1 MSMRALGTNLRTF
14 LWAFALALAVWI
26 SAVTAA
32 DPDEIHTLPAP
43 VLLEVLGQDPGLVIS
58 AAIPTGVEVTLRAP
72 SSTWERLNADP
83 NSVRAILDL
92 SGLSNGAHNLTVQVQ
107 VAERPVRIVS
117 VSPATVS
124 LSLDHLITRDLPL
137 DLSLAG
143 QPAVGYQAGE
153 PEMEPTEVIVAGAQ
167 QLVERVTRARVSV
180 NLDGIR
186 ESIDQTLPI
195 EILDENS
202 QPIEGLTVTPPS
214 AHLSVPVSQQGGYR
228 DLAVKVITEGQV
240 ASGYR
245 LANIQVFP
253 PVITVY
259 SSDPA
264 VVSALPGVVET
275 LPLRLQ
281 DASNDIT
288 TRLEL
293 SLPAGVSVVGE
304 RTVLIQAGI
313 LPIESSL
320 TLSDEQVEV
329 TGLASGLSAQI
340 SPASVDVIVFGPLP
354 LLDTLTHQDVRV
366 TVDVTGLQA
375 GTHQLT
381 PKVEVLISEV
391 SVESILP
398 GTIEVILAAG
408 GG

>member
-1 MSMRALGTNLRTF
+1 MRSLSTNLRTL

-32 DPDEIHTLPAP
+32 DPDEIHALPAP
-43 VLLEVLGQDPGLVIS
+43 VPVEIIGQDPGLVIS
-58 AAIPTGVEVTLRAP
+58 TDYPRQVEVTLRAP
-72 SSTWERLNADP
+72 ASAWERINADP

-92 SGLSNGAHNLTVQVQ
+92 SGLSNGVHNLEIQVQ

-117 VSPATVS
+117 VTPASVTISLETLVTRTVE
-124 LSLDHLITRDLPL
+124 L

-143 QPAVGYQAGE
+143 QPAVGYQAGDPSLE
-153 PEMEPTEVIVAGAQ
+153 PGEVIISGAQ
-167 QLVERVTRARVSV
+167 SLVERVTRARISVS
-180 NLDGIR
+180 LDGIR
-186 ESIDQTLPI
+186 ESIDQSLPV
-195 EILDENS
+195 ETLDENNE
-202 QPIEGLTVTPPS
+202 PIEGLTITPPN
-214 AHLSVPVSQQGGYR
+214 AHVVVPVSQQGGYR
-228 DLAVKVITEGQV
+228 DLAVKVVVRGQV

-245 LANIQVFP
+245 LANILVFP

-264 VVSALPGVVET
+264 VVSDLPGVVET
-275 LPLRLQ
+275 QPLDLQ

-293 SLPAGVSVVGE
+293 NLPLGVSVVGE

-313 LPIESSL
+313 SPIESSL

-329 TGLASGLSAQI
+329 TGLPSGLTAQI
-340 SPASVDVIVFGPLP
+340 SPTTVDVIVFGPLP
-354 LLDTLTHQDVRV
+354 LLDTLTRQDVRV
-366 TVDVTGLQA
+366 TVDVTGLQP

-381 PKVEVLISEV
+381 PKVEVLISDV
-391 SVESILP
+391 TVESILP
-398 GTIEVILAAG
+398 GTIEVILTAG

>member
-1 MSMRALGTNLRTF
+1 MRALGTNLRSF

-32 DPDEIHTLPAP
+32 DPDEIHTLPSP
-43 VLLEVLGQDPGLVIS
+43 VPVELVGQDPGLVIS
-58 AAIPTGVEVTLRAP
+58 TEYPQAVEVTLRAP
-72 SSTWERLNADP
+72 ASAWERINADP

-92 SGLSNGAHNLTVQVQ
+92 SGMSNGAHNLVMQVQ
-107 VAERPVRIVS
+107 VTERPVRIVS

-124 LSLDHLITRDLPL
+124 ISLDNLVTRSLPL

-143 QPAVGYQAGE
+143 QPAVGYQAGDTNLE
-153 PEMEPTEVIVAGAQ
+153 PREVIIAGAQ
-167 QLVERVTRARVSV
+167 SVVERVIRARVALS
-180 NLDGIR
+180 LDGIR
-186 ESIDQTLPI
+186 ESFDQSLPV

-202 QPIEGLTVTPPS
+202 QPIVGLTITPPS
-214 AHLSVPVSQQGGYR
+214 AHVIVPVSQQGGYR
-228 DLAVKVITEGQV
+228 DLAVKVITSGQV

-253 PVITVY
+253 PVITVV
-259 SSDPA
+259 STDPA

-275 LPLRLQ
+275 QPLVLK

-293 SLPAGVSVVGE
+293 NLPIGVSVVGE
-304 RTVLIQAGI
+304 RTVLIRAGI

-320 TLSDEQVEV
+320 TLSDEQVEI
-329 TGLASGLSAQI
+329 TGLPSGLTAQWQ
-340 SPASVDVIVFGPLP
+340 PVTVDVIVFGPLP
-354 LLDTLTHQDVRV
+354 LLDTLTRQDVRV
-366 TVDVTGLQA
+366 TVDVAGLLA

-381 PKVEVLISEV
+381 PKVEVLISDV

-398 GTIEVILAAG
+398 NTIEVILTADG
-408 GG
+408 G